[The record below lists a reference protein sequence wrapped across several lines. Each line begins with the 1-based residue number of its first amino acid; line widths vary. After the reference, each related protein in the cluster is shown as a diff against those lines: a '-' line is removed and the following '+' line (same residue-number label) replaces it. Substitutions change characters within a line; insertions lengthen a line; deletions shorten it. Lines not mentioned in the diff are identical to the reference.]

1 MVNTSSPEGG
11 IGGHRRPGAAPWVEG
26 ADGFVEQERLRLA
39 AQRRR
44 RDRWRH
50 EHRLDE
56 VSLASVLRAAV
67 GQQVSVHTASGAVAH
82 GVVAEVGDEVVEL
95 ARSGVGA
102 PGARWFAL
110 GALRAVQVAGEP
122 GGEPA
127 AAGGR
132 TLAELVEDLRGEE
145 VVVGLTTGGS
155 LTGVVVGNGRVVTL
169 RAADGSHAVVA
180 RDAIES
186 IAR

>member
-1 MVNTSSPEGG
+1 
-11 IGGHRRPGAAPWVEG
+11 
-26 ADGFVEQERLRLA
+26 
-39 AQRRR
+39 
-44 RDRWRH
+44 
-50 EHRLDE
+50 
-56 VSLASVLRAAV
+56 AAV
-67 GQQVSVHTASGAVAH
+67 GQQVSLHTGSGAVAH
-82 GVVAEVGDEVVEL
+82 GLVAEVGDEVVEL

-102 PGARWFAL
+102 PGARWIAL

-122 GGEPA
+122 GGEPS

-155 LTGVVVGNGRVVTL
+155 LSGVGVGSARGLRTGGSLTGLVAGAGRVATR
-169 RAADGSHAVVA
+169 RAADGSPAVAA

>member
-67 GQQVSVHTASGAVAH
+67 GQQVSLHTASGAVAH

-102 PGARWFAL
+102 PGAR
-110 GALRAVQVAGEP
+110 
-122 GGEPA
+122 
-127 AAGGR
+127 
-132 TLAELVEDLRGEE
+132 
-145 VVVGLTTGGS
+145 
-155 LTGVVVGNGRVVTL
+155 
-169 RAADGSHAVVA
+169 
-180 RDAIES
+180 
-186 IAR
+186 